1 MSKAFDRYQEVMGKA
16 YIDRFKLKS
25 VLAATIKTERQRQ
38 AFSQQELADAIGK
51 PKFTIKAIF
60 IS

>member
-1 MSKAFDRYQEVMGKA
+1 MGKA
-16 YIDRFKLKS
+16 HIDRLKLEA

-38 AFSQQELADAIGK
+38 VLSQQELADAIGK

-60 IS
+60 DS